1 MANTPKKENHVL
13 STILTLGGFFLG
25 AFLITKLTHQE
36 TPDAPLSKESTAKKK
51 EQKPEVKIE
60 EKEIETEEKILGLN
74 ARQVNILKVVK
85 EKGIVT
91 PKDLQVLA
99 PDVSSRTLRRDMD
112 VLAKGK
118 YISQKGSTKSTF
130 YKYIGR

>member
-1 MANTPKKENHVL
+1 MATTPKKENHAL
-13 STILTLGGFFLG
+13 STILTLGGIFLG

-36 TPDAPLSKESTAKKK
+36 TSTTHLSKESSVKKK
-51 EQKPEVKIE
+51 EEKSEIKIE
-60 EKEIETEEKILGLN
+60 KTEEKILGLN
-74 ARQVNILKVVK
+74 ERQVHILKVVK

-91 PKDLQVLA
+91 PRDLQILV

-112 VLAKGK
+112 VLAKEK

>member
-1 MANTPKKENHVL
+1 MATTPKKENHAL
-13 STILTLGGFFLG
+13 STILTLGGIFLG
-25 AFLITKLTHQE
+25 AFLITKLVHQE
-36 TPDAPLSKESTAKKK
+36 TSITPLSKESPKNEK
-51 EQKPEVKIE
+51 EEKPEVKIE
-60 EKEIETEEKILGLN
+60 KTEEKILGLN
-74 ARQVNILKVVK
+74 ERQARILKVVK

-91 PKDLQVLA
+91 PKDLQILV

-112 VLAKGK
+112 VLAKEK